1 MDTERVF
8 LCFSSKDRYEIVES
22 IHYHLANIGIPTWYD
37 RKEILMGDN
46 RNYKNFTEGVCGCKY
61 AIIILSLNAINSVCA
76 NEEIDLIEDIETRTP
91 KIKILVDEKIGL

>member
-61 AIIILSLNAINSVCA
+61 AIIILSLN
-76 NEEIDLIEDIETRTP
+76 LRET
-91 KIKILVDEKIGL
+91 IIFEHLFSLAVNYFLS